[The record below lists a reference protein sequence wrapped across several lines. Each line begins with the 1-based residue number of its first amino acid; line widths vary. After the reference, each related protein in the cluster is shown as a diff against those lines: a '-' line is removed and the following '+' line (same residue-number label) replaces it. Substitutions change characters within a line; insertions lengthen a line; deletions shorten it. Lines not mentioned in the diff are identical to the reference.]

1 MRLIISAKPIL
12 LSTESRTDIARS
24 TKNLYNFMMV
34 SKVKIL
40 LSKNRRNLKL
50 IKKFNGIGIER
61 KRGKQYFQVGTEI
74 SRLFGG

>member
-1 MRLIISAKPIL
+1 
-12 LSTESRTDIARS
+12 
-24 TKNLYNFMMV
+24 MMV